1 MRRPHLKGRVK
12 WALWSILG
20 GFLKGAPMP
29 IYTDGTFQK
38 GASLSVVGFE
48 VLKIENRCF

>member
-1 MRRPHLKGRVK
+1 MV
-12 WALWSILG
+12 AVEYFLG
-20 GFLKGAPMP
+20 VFLKGAPMP

-48 VLKIENRCF
+48 VLLKIDVFKKEYI